1 MTLRIVSISVW
12 LQSTIIILPESATS
26 SVVFLAHCKFHEDT
40 SHCVYQLRCVVK
52 KERKFLNQ
60 TEIYYLFTIRNLS
73 MICIVNIVNAVHF
86 TAPLSSEKK
95 KRGTD

>member
-26 SVVFLAHCKFHEDT
+26 SVVFLAHF
-40 SHCVYQLRCVVK
+40 
-52 KERKFLNQ
+52 
-60 TEIYYLFTIRNLS
+60 
-73 MICIVNIVNAVHF
+73 NIVNAVHF